1 MNHKNMVDIF
11 IMKLYNE
18 FGLNRLEV
26 KKHMKFDREQVD
38 IALAQSDLTSYSQLA
53 RRMGCSAQNLSVI
66 LNRGSCKPVTAGKIA
81 QALGVSVDSIIKKE
95 GGNA

>member
-1 MNHKNMVDIF
+1 MNHKNIVDIF
-11 IMKLYNE
+11 NTKLYNE
-18 FGLNRLEV
+18 FRLNRLEV

-38 IALAQSDLTSYSQLA
+38 IALAQSDLASYSQLA

-81 QALGVSVDSIIKKE
+81 QALGVPVDSIIKKE
-95 GGNA
+95 VNRA